1 MADTWTIS
9 PLIRPLLRKLDE
21 RGGCAYPQDF
31 PHCHGAEIQHT
42 DGTAECFNPGQPC
55 PYPRP
60 GAHAFVYTCADVTH
74 RLTHRC
80 TRCR

>member
-9 PLIRPLLRKLDE
+9 PLIRPLPRKLDE

-60 GAHAFVYTCADVTH
+60 GVER
-74 RLTHRC
+74 RLNHSAVAPPERQ
-80 TRCR
+80 RGVVM